1 MPLYT
6 SIVELYRDALL
17 SHVSLCGIRSKNN
30 LAQAIAVI
38 AYLVYRLIKDERIL
52 APAARKNAE
61 DILDDRYAKGEL
73 TREQYAQMK
82 EDIKKAT

>member
-1 MPLYT
+1 MYPFMGFGARIIWL
-6 SIVELYRDALL
+6 I
-17 SHVSLCGIRSKNN
+17 
-30 LAQAIAVI
+30 AIAVI

>member
-1 MPLYT
+1 MYPFMGFGARIIWL
-6 SIVELYRDALL
+6 I
-17 SHVSLCGIRSKNN
+17 
-30 LAQAIAVI
+30 AIAVI

-73 TREQYAQMK
+73 TREQHA
-82 EDIKKAT
+82 